1 MMNLQDA
8 LNVALDYENK
18 VRDHYAKGAKEIEN
32 PQGKKVF
39 ETLAREEQ
47 GHVDY
52 LQHCLKQWTEQGKVE
67 PAKLQPVVAPGLAWI
82 EKAKAELQGEQ
93 STRVASANEI
103 ELLKVAFELEM
114 TTSNFYRDLVGKLSP
129 QDRPLFDKFLEIEEG
144 HVAIVQAELDA
155 VQGNGFWFDVMEFSL
170 EAG

>member
-1 MMNLQDA
+1 MNLQEA
-8 LNVALDYENK
+8 LNVALDYEHK
-18 VRDHYAKGAKEIEN
+18 VRDHYAKGAKAIDN

-52 LQHCLKQWTEQGKVE
+52 LTYCLKQWTEQGKVDPKE
-67 PAKLQPVVAPGLAWI
+67 MTPVVKPGLAWI
-82 EKAKAELQGEQ
+82 EQAKKELEGKHE
-93 STRVASANEI
+93 TRVASATEI
-103 ELLKVAFELEM
+103 ELLKVAFELEV
-114 TTSNFYRDLVGKLSP
+114 TTSGFYRDLVGKLP
-129 QDRPLFDKFLEIEEG
+129 EKDQPLFAKFLEIEEG

-155 VQGNGFWFDVMEFSL
+155 VQGMGFWFDVMEFSL

>member
-1 MMNLQDA
+1 MNLQEA
-8 LNVALDYENK
+8 LNVALDYEHK
-18 VRDHYAKGAKEIEN
+18 VRDHYAKGAKTIED

-52 LQHCLKQWTEQGKVE
+52 LQHCLKQWTEQGKVDPKE
-67 PAKLQPVVAPGLAWI
+67 LKPVVAPGLAWL
-82 EKAKAELQGEQ
+82 EEAKSALAGKHE
-93 STRVASANEI
+93 SRVATANEI
-103 ELLKVAFELEM
+103 ELLKVAFDLE
-114 TTSNFYRDLVGKLSP
+114 TSTSAFYRDLVGKLPPS
-129 QDRPLFDKFLEIEEG
+129 DRPLFDKFLEIEEG

-155 VQGNGFWFDVMEFSL
+155 VQGMGFWFDVMEFSL

>member
-1 MMNLQDA
+1 MNLQEA
-8 LNVALDYENK
+8 LNVALDYEHK
-18 VRDHYAKGAKEIEN
+18 VRDHYANGAKTIDN

-52 LQHCLKQWTEQGKVE
+52 LSYCLKQWTEQGKVD
-67 PAKLQPVVAPGLAWI
+67 PQDMTPVVKPGLAWI
-82 EKAKAELQGEQ
+82 EKAQEELKGKHE
-93 STRVASANEI
+93 TRVASANEI

-114 TTSNFYRDLVGKLSP
+114 TTSAFYRDLVGKLP
-129 QDRPLFDKFLEIEEG
+129 QKDQGLFAKFLEIEEG

>member
-1 MMNLQDA
+1 MNLQEA
-8 LNVALDYENK
+8 LNVALDYEHK
-18 VRDHYAKGAKEIEN
+18 VRDHYAKGSKSIDN

-52 LQHCLKQWTEQGKVE
+52 LKHCLKQWTEQGKVE
-67 PAKLQPVVAPGLAWI
+67 PEELKPVVAPGLEWV
-82 EKAKAELQGEQ
+82 EKAKAELQGNPAKR
-93 STRVASANEI
+93 SASDNEI
-103 ELLKVAFELEM
+103 ALLKVAVELEM
-114 TTSNFYRDLVGKLSP
+114 KTSAFYRDLVGNLPES
-129 QDRPLFDKFLEIEEG
+129 DRPLFDKFLEIEEG

-155 VQGNGFWFDVMEFSL
+155 VQGNGFWFDVMEFNL

>member
-1 MMNLQDA
+1 MNLQEA
-8 LNVALDYENK
+8 LNVALDYEHK
-18 VRDHYAKGAKEIEN
+18 VRDHYAKGAETIDN

-52 LQHCLKQWTEQGKVE
+52 LQHCLDQWTKEGKVDPGE
-67 PAKLQPVVAPGLAWI
+67 IKPVVAPGLAWV
-82 EKAKAELQGEQ
+82 EKAKAELQKNPAKR
-93 STRVASANEI
+93 TASENEVS
-103 ELLKVAFELEM
+103 LLKVALELELK
-114 TTSNFYRDLVGKLSP
+114 TSSFYRDLVGKLP
-129 QDRPLFDKFLEIEEG
+129 EGDRALFDKFLEIEEG

-155 VQGNGFWFDVMEFSL
+155 VQGMGFWFDVMEFDL

>member
-1 MMNLQDA
+1 MMNLQEA
-8 LNVALDYENK
+8 LTVALDYEHK
-18 VRDHYAKGAKEIEN
+18 VRDHYAKGAKAIDN

-52 LQHCLKQWTEQGKVE
+52 LTHCLTQWTKQGKVD
-67 PAKLQPVVAPGLAWI
+67 PTDISPVVKPGLAWI
-82 EKAKAELQGEQ
+82 EKAKEELKGKHE
-93 STRVASANEI
+93 TRVASATEI

-114 TTSNFYRDLVGKLSP
+114 TTSGFYRDLVGKLP
-129 QDRPLFDKFLEIEEG
+129 EKDQPLFAKFLEIEEG

-155 VQGNGFWFDVMEFSL
+155 VQGMGFWFDVMEFSL